1 MPLFLYIFFYNCFIK
16 IYGFAAFLLSFKNKK
31 AKYFIDGR
39 RGIFNQI
46 ENKLKQNSYPKTI
59 WIHCA
64 SLGEF
69 EQAKPIIE
77 YLYKQEK
84 QFIAISFFS
93 PSGYEVSKN
102 YSFANAIFYLPLD
115 TKKNAKQLLKIL
127 KPSLII
133 FIKYE
138 FWFHYLT
145 QAKQLNIPIVL
156 ASGIFRKSQ
165 PFFKWY
171 NTLHLKMLSCFNEIL
186 VQNEDS
192 KNLLASINCNQAKVT
207 GDTRFDRVV
216 QIANEPYSNEI
227 IEAFINKKPCLIA
240 GSTWYEDEVE
250 LQHFVNNNAKVATII
265 VPHNVD
271 ANNIEN
277 VKKIFPSAI
286 LYSTLIKNKSQDDNS
301 NILIIDSV
309 GILSKIYRYATI
321 CFIGGGFGEDG
332 VHNVLEASVYG
343 KPIIIGPVFEKFNE
357 AIDLVEI
364 KAAKTVNNSLQLEA
378 SLNEIFTNSNL
389 QITMGKL
396 AQDYTIKNAGATI
409 KTIECIKK
417 FL

>member
-16 IYGFAAFLLSFKNKK
+16 FYAFAAYLLSIKNDKAKLFVNGRKNIFEKIKLQIQSNTNKK
-31 AKYFIDGR
+31 
-39 RGIFNQI
+39 N
-46 ENKLKQNSYPKTI
+46 I

-77 YLYKQEK
+77 SLYKKEK
-84 QFIAISFFS
+84 YYIALSFFS

-102 YSFANAIFYLPLD
+102 YPFAHAKFYLPLD
-115 TKKNAKQLLKIL
+115 TKQNAKKLLAIVN
-127 KPSLII
+127 PSLII

-145 QAKQLNIPIVL
+145 QAKEQQIPIVL
-156 ASGIFRKSQ
+156 ASGIFRESQ

-171 NTLHLKMLSCFNEIL
+171 SKLHLIMLNCFNEIL
-186 VQNEDS
+186 VQNDTS
-192 KNLLASINCNQAKVT
+192 KNLLNSIGFTNIKVT

-216 QIANEPYSNEI
+216 QIADEDYKNEI
-227 IEAFINKKPCLIA
+227 IENFIKQNPCLIA

-250 LQHFVNNNAKVATII
+250 LQHFVNKQNNIVTII
-265 VPHNVD
+265 APHNVD
-271 ANNIEN
+271 DESIATC
-277 VKKIFPSAI
+277 KKIFPSAV
-286 LYSTLIKNKSQDDNS
+286 LYSSIQKNKNHSSNS
-301 NILIIDSV
+301 NILIIDSI

-321 CFIGGGFGEDG
+321 CFIGGGFGNDG

-343 KPIIIGPVFEKFNE
+343 KALVFGPEYEKFAE

-364 KAAKTVNNSLQLEA
+364 NAAKSVENGLELEAVLFELFNNSQLQ
-378 SLNEIFTNSNL
+378 N
-389 QITMGKL
+389 QMGKL
-396 AQDYTIKNAGATI
+396 AYSNTIKNAGAT
-409 KTIECIKK
+409 KKSLTIVEK